1 MQEVEG
7 IKIRDGTNMRYYLEK
22 YIEDLLENLKSE
34 NTEQL
39 IRDLDAVR
47 YEIFSLTIAEL

>member
-1 MQEVEG
+1 
-7 IKIRDGTNMRYYLEK
+7 LEK

-34 NTEQL
+34 NTEQF